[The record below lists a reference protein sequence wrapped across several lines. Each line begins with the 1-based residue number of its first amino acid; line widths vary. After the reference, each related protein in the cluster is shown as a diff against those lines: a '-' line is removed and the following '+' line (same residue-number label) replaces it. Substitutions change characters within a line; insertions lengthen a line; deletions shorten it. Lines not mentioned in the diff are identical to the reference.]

1 MAYTTTDNVAC
12 TYRIDYLDLE
22 GGKLNLQPGAQLW
35 TVDNHPVPIPYGWE
49 QLLLPT
55 TNVQQR
61 RRKSLIDFKKKKRLK
76 EQQQAHIRWEG
87 VQAMAHG
94 MQCRVR
100 DQHQRPPTMKQH
112 WGEAKEKAKE
122 GF

>member
-55 TNVQQR
+55 TNVQQC

-76 EQQQAHIRWEG
+76 DNNKHIFVEKVSRPWH
-87 VQAMAHG
+87 MACNVG
-94 MQCRVR
+94 SGTNTNDPR
-100 DQHQRPPTMKQH
+100 
-112 WGEAKEKAKE
+112 A
-122 GF
+122 